1 MLIDVNGRL
10 LFNMNDAGDQGWAKS
25 VKKTIRG
32 YDTSF
37 LLKGSGLADMAN
49 FYDEDG
55 HFLPPIIL
63 PSGPFLANLADSFGV
78 THFIP
83 FSSNHYNQRSDS
95 AWAEEYSTS
104 YDEYHIGFSSEQ
116 CQILPPFIRY
126 DCAKDTFTEI
136 AVTAIESIVEA
147 PEKFGDDWS
156 TPLDKGDFAKIEH
169 YFHSIA
175 HLFDFLDFI
184 NFRVGSQDHH
194 ISFNKEKFHRGVS
207 FEAPRNSL
215 MTCIEYEIFDDMLIG
230 NFMKTTLHGKWS
242 ESKLY
247 PEFGPYITK
256 YADNGQ
262 AKSKDELRSYMEQ
275 YRRRAPLEFL
285 MHRLEFHT
293 KNTFRNYVTHD
304 SRLYSIVR
312 GLYHRHA

>member
-1 MLIDVNGRL
+1 MER
-10 LFNMNDAGDQGWAKS
+10 
-25 VKKTIRG
+25 
-32 YDTSF
+32 
-37 LLKGSGLADMAN
+37 
-49 FYDEDG
+49 
-55 HFLPPIIL
+55 
-63 PSGPFLANLADSFGV
+63 
-78 THFIP
+78 
-83 FSSNHYNQRSDS
+83 
-95 AWAEEYSTS
+95 
-104 YDEYHIGFSSEQ
+104 
-116 CQILPPFIRY
+116 
-126 DCAKDTFTEI
+126 
-136 AVTAIESIVEA
+136 
-147 PEKFGDDWS
+147 
-156 TPLDKGDFAKIEH
+156 PLDKGDFAKIEH
-169 YFHSIA
+169 YFHSIS

-184 NFRVGSQDHH
+184 NFRVGGQDHH
-194 ISFNKEKFHRGVS
+194 ISFNKEKFRRGVT

-256 YADNGQ
+256 YADNGH

-304 SRLYSIVR
+304 SQLYSIVR
-312 GLYHRHA
+312 VLYHRHA